1 MVKEIAVASAWP
13 KLPVQRDKAA
23 INIGRDIIQHAK
35 IKHIEVDRFFV
46 QEWT

>member
-1 MVKEIAVASAWP
+1 MVKEIVVGSAWP

-23 INIGRDIIQHAK
+23 INIVRDIIQHAK
-35 IKHIEVDRFFV
+35 IKQIEIDRFFV